1 MMRPP
6 TFWDQDGWATTALTP
21 ASWLWSAAGW
31 LRAHTTTPA
40 RTPLPVICVGNVTV
54 GGAGKTPTA
63 LACLALLS
71 ARFGS
76 DAVHAVTRGYGGAL
90 PGPVRVDPVR
100 HSVAEVGDEAL
111 LLARAAPTWVA
122 RDRVAGAQAAA
133 VAGAKLV
140 VLDDGF
146 QNPTI
151 AKDLSLLV
159 VDGHAGFGNGR
170 VMPAGPL
177 REPVPS
183 ALDRADAVIVVG
195 DDTYG
200 VADRVR
206 ALRPT
211 VPIIAAR
218 IMPDPATANALKG
231 VRVVAFAGIGRP
243 EKFFATLADCGAD
256 IVARRSYPDHHYFT
270 PAELAWLDTEAGRAD
285 ARLVTT
291 EKDWVRLD
299 ADWRARI
306 TPLPVTLAVDRAALA
321 SLFERV
327 AVDRVSAAEPFHG

>member
-6 TFWDQDGWATTALTP
+6 AFWDRGGWPQLALMP
-21 ASWLWSAAGW
+21 ASWMWSAAGW
-31 LRAHTTTPA
+31 LRARATSPTRA
-40 RTPLPVICVGNVTV
+40 ALPVICIGNVTV

-63 LACLALLS
+63 LTCLALLG

-76 DAVHAVTRGYGGAL
+76 EAVHAVTRGYGGAL
-90 PGPVRVDPVR
+90 PGPVRVDPER
-100 HSVAEVGDEAL
+100 HTATEVGDEAL
-111 LLARAAPTWVA
+111 LLARVAPTWVA

-151 AKDLSLLV
+151 AKDASLLV
-159 VDGHAGFGNGR
+159 VDGAVGFGNGR

-177 REPVPS
+177 RESLSS
-183 ALDRADAVIVVG
+183 ALDRADAVIVIG

-200 VADRVR
+200 VAARV
-206 ALRPT
+206 AAMSPGL
-211 VPIIAAR
+211 PILSAR
-218 IMPDPATANALKG
+218 IEPDPTTAAALKG
-231 VRVVAFAGIGRP
+231 ARVIAFAGIGRP

-256 IVARRSYPDHHYFT
+256 IVARRSFPDHHYFT
-270 PAELAWLDTEAGRAD
+270 GAELAWLGTEAERAD

-299 ADWRARI
+299 AEWRARV
-306 TPLPVTLAVDRAALA
+306 TPLPIALA
-321 SLFERV
+321 IDHAELARV
-327 AVDRVSAAEPFHG
+327 LEVVTASAEPVNG